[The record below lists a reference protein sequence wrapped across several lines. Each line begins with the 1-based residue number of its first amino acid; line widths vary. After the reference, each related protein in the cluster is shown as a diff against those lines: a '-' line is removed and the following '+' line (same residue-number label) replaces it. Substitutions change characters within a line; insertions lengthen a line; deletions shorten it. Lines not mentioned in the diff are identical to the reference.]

1 MGGAKCEGELPI
13 ANGRNRV
20 LADVSKEAA
29 RANSNSMKRRSP
41 DEVRF
46 VRASENVQRTR
57 KNVMSKNSTA
67 VSNVIPFRFEA
78 KEVRAFSD
86 DAGEPWFCAADV
98 CVALGYANTSKAIS
112 DNCREAGVT
121 NGYIRSG
128 GQGRSVKFINEGNL
142 YRLIIKSRKEEAQR
156 FESWV
161 CDEVLPAIRKHGH
174 YVDHNSVMG
183 DLVGAVIGTSGE
195 HVLDRVIDQK
205 ASPVPHSLQRSFKH
219 TMKSRLRSRF
229 NVQRTALIP
238 AECLSEACNFV
249 VAYALEGEWIGR
261 QEKGGIVLSDEEA
274 GHLYLLMSRHF
285 CLMKDREA
293 ILSSARSLE
302 SRALMRVFDQIN
314 EGRSSFAALDAR
326 RSEIYGVYRS
336 NGASPGGYAVVA

>member
-1 MGGAKCEGELPI
+1 M
-13 ANGRNRV
+13 
-20 LADVSKEAA
+20 
-29 RANSNSMKRRSP
+29 SN
-41 DEVRF
+41 
-46 VRASENVQRTR
+46 
-57 KNVMSKNSTA
+57 NSTA
-67 VSNVIPFRFEA
+67 VSNVIPFRFDK
-78 KEVRAFSD
+78 KEVRTLLID
-86 DAGEPWFCAADV
+86 DQPWFVAVDV
-98 CVALGYANTSKAIS
+98 CNSLSIVNVTRALSRLDDDEKALHS
-112 DNCREAGVT
+112 MKGA
-121 NGYIRSG
+121 RSM
-128 GQGRSVKFINEGNL
+128 QELNVVNESGL
-142 YRLIIKSRKEEAQR
+142 YSLILTSRKEDARR
-156 FESWV
+156 FKKWITSA
-161 CDEVLPAIRKHGH
+161 VLPAIRKHGH
-174 YVDHNSVMG
+174 YVDYHGAMG

-261 QEKGGIVLSDEEA
+261 QEKGGIVLSDEEV

-326 RSEIYGVYRS
+326 RSEIYGIYRS
-336 NGASPGGYAVVA
+336 NGASPGGYAIVA

>member
-1 MGGAKCEGELPI
+1 MKKPDRHEKAPSAPTL
-13 ANGRNRV
+13 
-20 LADVSKEAA
+20 EAHEA
-29 RANSNSMKRRSP
+29 ERQSI
-41 DEVRF
+41 
-46 VRASENVQRTR
+46 R
-57 KNVMSKNSTA
+57 KNVMSNIST
-67 VSNVIPFRFEA
+67 VVTNVIPFDFRGHS
-78 KEVRAFSD
+78 VRAVNID
-86 DAGEPWFCAADV
+86 GEPWFVAADV
-98 CVALGYANTSKAIS
+98 CKVLGQSNTTKALYSL
-112 DNCREAGVT
+112 DDDE
-121 NGYIRSG
+121 RSNFKLG
-128 GQGRSVKFINEGNL
+128 RQGMVNIINESGL
-142 YRLIIKSRKEEAQR
+142 YTLTLRCDDAIKKGSTAHAFRR
-156 FESWV
+156 WV
-161 CDEVLPAIRKHGH
+161 SSEVLPSIRKNGH
-174 YVDHNSVMG
+174 YVDHHSVMG

-205 ASPVPHSLQRSFKH
+205 ASPVPNSLQRSFKH

-314 EGRSSFAALDAR
+314 EGRSSFAVLDAR
-326 RSEIYGVYRS
+326 RSEIYSIYQF
-336 NGASPGGYAVVA
+336 NGAAPGGYAIVA

>member
-1 MGGAKCEGELPI
+1 M
-13 ANGRNRV
+13 
-20 LADVSKEAA
+20 
-29 RANSNSMKRRSP
+29 SN
-41 DEVRF
+41 
-46 VRASENVQRTR
+46 
-57 KNVMSKNSTA
+57 NSTA
-67 VSNVIPFRFEA
+67 VSNVIPFAFEA
-78 KEVRAFSD
+78 NSVRVQDVDGA
-86 DAGEPWFCAADV
+86 PWFCATDV
-98 CVALGYANTSKAIS
+98 CSILGYRNAPDAIAKH
-112 DNCREAGVT
+112 CREAGIAKRD
-121 NGYIRSG
+121 IRSS
-128 GQGRSVKFINEGNL
+128 GQQRILAFIDEGNL
-142 YRLIIKSRKEEAQR
+142 YRLIIKSRKVEALR
-156 FESWV
+156 FETWV
-161 CDEVLPAIRKHGH
+161 CDEVLPSIRKHGS
-174 YVDHNSVMG
+174 YIDDHGVMG

-205 ASPVPHSLQRSFKH
+205 ASPIPHSLQRSFKH

-238 AECLSEACNFV
+238 AESLSEACNFV

-326 RSEIYGVYRS
+326 RSEIYGIYRS

>member
-1 MGGAKCEGELPI
+1 MGGAKREGKLQI
-13 ANGRNRV
+13 TNGRDRV

-29 RANSNSMKRRSP
+29 RADGNSLKRRSP
-41 DEVRF
+41 DEVRV
-46 VRASENVQRTR
+46 VRASENVQRTG
-57 KNVMSKNSTA
+57 KNVMSNNSTA

-78 KEVRAFSD
+78 KQVRTLLIHD
-86 DAGEPWFCAADV
+86 QPWFMAADV
-98 CVALGYANTSKAIS
+98 CASLALSDTNKALIGL
-112 DNCREAGVT
+112 DDDEKCEHEQ
-121 NGYIRSG
+121 YSG
-128 GQGRSVKFINEGNL
+128 SGRKPILINESGL
-142 YRLIIKSRKEEAQR
+142 YSLILRSRKAEAKR
-156 FESWV
+156 FKKWITA
-161 CDEVLPAIRKHGH
+161 EVLPAIRKHGH
-174 YVDHNSVMG
+174 YVDHHGTMG
-183 DLVGAVIGTSGE
+183 DLVGAIIGTSGE

-293 ILSSARSLE
+293 ILSSARGLE

-314 EGRSSFAALDAR
+314 EGRSSFAVLDAR
-326 RSEIYGVYRS
+326 RSEIYGIYRS
-336 NGASPGGYAVVA
+336 NGASPGGYAIVA